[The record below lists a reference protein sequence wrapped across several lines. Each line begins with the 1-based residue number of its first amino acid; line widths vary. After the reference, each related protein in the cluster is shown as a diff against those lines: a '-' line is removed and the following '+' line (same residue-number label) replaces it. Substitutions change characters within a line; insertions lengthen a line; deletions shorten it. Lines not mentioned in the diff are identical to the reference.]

1 MASKKSMKD
10 KEMASDLKRRGVT
23 RTTGTCPMGCGRSIP
38 VGGPA
43 LLSHLNFCTGP
54 KKGV

>member
-10 KEMASDLKRRGVT
+10 KEMAADLKKRGVK

-38 VGGPA
+38 IGGPA
-43 LLSHLNFCTGP
+43 LVSHLGHCHG
-54 KKGV
+54 KSKAA